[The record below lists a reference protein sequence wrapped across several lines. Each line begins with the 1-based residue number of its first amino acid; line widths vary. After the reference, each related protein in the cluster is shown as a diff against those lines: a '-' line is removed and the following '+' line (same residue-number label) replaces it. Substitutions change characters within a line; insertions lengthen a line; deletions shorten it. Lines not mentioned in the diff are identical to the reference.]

1 MQYME
6 EDIQNSSQTVM
17 FRGTLCNSKPG
28 SGYFQVNPREEI
40 EKNMQK
46 EEDGRGEWDLIL

>member
-1 MQYME
+1 
-6 EDIQNSSQTVM
+6 M
-17 FRGTLCNSKPG
+17 FLGTLCTSKPG